1 MTKAMRWTSADL
13 EVLPENGSQYEIID
27 GELYVSRQPHW
38 NHQRICVRVCALL
51 EAWNMKTGSGIAN
64 FAPGIIF
71 ADDEDVAPDVVWIS
85 DERLA
90 AALSDGKLHAAP
102 ELVVEVLS
110 PGSTNE
116 RRDREAKLKL
126 YSNRG
131 VEEYWII
138 DWRLRQI
145 EIHRRDEGRLKL
157 VATLFDDD
165 TLATPLLPDFEH
177 KVSDLF
183 EGLSAEG

>member
-1 MTKAMRWTSADL
+1 MRWTSADL
-13 EVLPENGSQYEIID
+13 EVLPENGSRYEIID
-27 GELYVSRQPHW
+27 GELHVSRQPHW
-38 NHQRICVRVCALL
+38 NHQIVCSNAIALL
-51 EAWNMKTGSGIAN
+51 KEWSRQAEGRAN
-64 FAPGIIF
+64 LAPGIIF

-90 AALSDGKLHAAP
+90 AALRGGKLHAAP

-157 VATLFDDD
+157 AATLFDED

-177 KVSDLF
+177 KVADLF
-183 EGLSAEG
+183 EGISAE

>member
-1 MTKAMRWTSADL
+1 MRWTSADL
-13 EVLPENGSQYEIID
+13 EVLPENGSRYEIID
-27 GELYVSRQPHW
+27 GEFHASRQPHW
-38 NHQRICVRVCALL
+38 NHQIVCSNAIALL
-51 EAWNMKTGSGIAN
+51 KEWSRQAEGRAN

-90 AALSDGKLHAAP
+90 AALRGGKLHAAP

-131 VEEYWII
+131 VEEY
-138 DWRLRQI
+138 
-145 EIHRRDEGRLKL
+145 
-157 VATLFDDD
+157 
-165 TLATPLLPDFEH
+165 
-177 KVSDLF
+177 
-183 EGLSAEG
+183 